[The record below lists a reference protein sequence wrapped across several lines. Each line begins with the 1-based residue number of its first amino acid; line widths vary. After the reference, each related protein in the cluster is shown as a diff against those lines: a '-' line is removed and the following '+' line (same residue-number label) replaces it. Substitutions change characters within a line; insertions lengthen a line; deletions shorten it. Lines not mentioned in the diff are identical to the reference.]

1 MSEDPQD
8 DRVERSTVILLMC
21 ATVIG
26 VMVVLHMLDFLDM
39 DFDGEN
45 PRVGEFSATYLEPGE
60 ELRMS
65 STNTELHA
73 RCVNGFLVIA
83 SDTDPTMRG
92 LLLDYRDRGIRCS
105 MPMTPG
111 SLPES
116 DGEQP

>member
-21 ATVIG
+21 GTVIA

-65 STNTELHA
+65 SGNTELHA
-73 RCVNGFLVIA
+73 RCVDGFLVIA
-83 SDTDPTMRG
+83 SDTDPTMQG
-92 LLLDYRDRGIRCS
+92 LLLDYRDRGVRCS
-105 MPMTPG
+105 MPVSPEN
-111 SLPES
+111 LPEPEE
-116 DGEQP
+116 EQP